1 VLQVVKSPV
10 FGIFKDSYIFQN
22 IERIVRLPN
31 LVSVFARPNFVFVN
45 TQKYQDEPSRNS
57 I

>member
-1 VLQVVKSPV
+1 MLQVVKSPV